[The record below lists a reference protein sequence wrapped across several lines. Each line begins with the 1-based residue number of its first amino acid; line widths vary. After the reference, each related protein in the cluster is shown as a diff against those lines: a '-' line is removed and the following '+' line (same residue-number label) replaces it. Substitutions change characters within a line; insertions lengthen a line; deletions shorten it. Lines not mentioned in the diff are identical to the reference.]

1 MDVGG
6 RNQVTVERRRNAEG
20 PNPGVASKTSPHTKK
35 HDTTTVPTS
44 SKQVRTIQSVSKCAP
59 VAVSYRHVSG
69 NSADCTPCAG
79 LDWLP
84 KVISEM
90 VGQTCRFA
98 AAPSRAPPTIS
109 EMTFGNHSRRRGT
122 HVRQLGPMPAL
133 RSFAI
138 SRKRLS
144 TVLRFRSV
152 RRLKRMHPLPQLTLP
167 NCARCAFTRSLSQT

>member
-1 MDVGG
+1 MNRECG
-6 RNQVTVERRRNAEG
+6 TEAAIRRWLQRFETLHTYLLQS
-20 PNPGVASKTSPHTKK
+20 NPGCLRIEIKIIDRLRDRLVCETGSLVVTFKMPEAQNAS
-35 HDTTTVPTS
+35 
-44 SKQVRTIQSVSKCAP
+44 
-59 VAVSYRHVSG
+59 
-69 NSADCTPCAG
+69 
-79 LDWLP
+79 
-84 KVISEM
+84 
-90 VGQTCRFA
+90 
-98 AAPSRAPPTIS
+98 
-109 EMTFGNHSRRRGT
+109 RGT